1 MKIFSSLIS
10 GFYRTFNSIRGVL
23 IAWLTMFLLLVV
35 FIYPLRGSLNS
46 AFGNSMITEKLANG
60 IDIEVFADLGPVLQS
75 LLSYIT
81 SGFIL
86 IYLIGFVANA
96 FLTAGLFGSVRKGK
110 SKFSAQEFFRAGSRN
125 FWSFLIITLIITL
138 ITYFFSGI
146 IIGVPM
152 IIITGIE
159 TISERTQYSV
169 VIASIV
175 ILLLML
181 PVLFLAADYARAWK
195 SSHEDESCFSA
206 IGFGFSNTFSKFW
219 SSYIMILLL
228 ISSQIILGIIILLI
242 LPSWKPVTG
251 GGVFLLLIISQL
263 LLLTRLML
271 KTWRYASVT
280 SLMEET
286 ASAIPGN
293 VNFIQNEQGRSNQT
307 EG

>member
-1 MKIFSSLIS
+1 MKIFSSLIT
-10 GFYRTFNSIRGVL
+10 GFYRAIKSFRGIL
-23 IAWLTMFLLLVV
+23 IVWLTMFLLLVV

-46 AFGNSMITEKLANG
+46 AFGNSMITEKLAHG
-60 IDIEVFADLGPVLQS
+60 IDIEVFADLGPALQS
-75 LLSYIT
+75 LLSFIT

-86 IYLIGFVANA
+86 IFFIGFVINA
-96 FLTAGLFGSVRKGK
+96 FLTAGLFGSVRKGN
-110 SKFSAQEFFRAGSRN
+110 SKFSAQEFFRAGSKN

-152 IIITGIE
+152 MIIAGME
-159 TISERTQYSV
+159 TISEKTQYSV

-175 ILLLML
+175 ILLLIL
-181 PVLFLAADYARAWK
+181 PVFFLVADYARAWK
-195 SSHEDESCFSA
+195 ASHEDESCFSA

-219 SSYIMILLL
+219 SSYIMMLLL
-228 ISSQIILGIIILLI
+228 IASQIILGIIILLI
-242 LPSWKPVTG
+242 LPSWKPVSG

-271 KTWRYASVT
+271 KTFRYASVT

-286 ASAIPGN
+286 ASTIPEN
-293 VNFIQNEQGRSNQT
+293 INFIQYEQGRSNQT